1 MKRKN
6 QHGVT
11 RMELMIAAG
20 IRTNQVSALRTI
32 GAIRIA
38 QAQYRSRTGK

>member
-11 RMELMIAAG
+11 RMELMTAAG
-20 IRTNQVSALRTI
+20 IRTNEVSALRTI
-32 GAIRIA
+32 SAIRTA
-38 QAQYRSRTGK
+38 QAQYRSRTNE